1 MAKFDH
7 PNVMGLIGV
16 SLSNKTPFLVMPY
29 MANGCLLSYL
39 RKKRAEL
46 TIENESSTE
55 LVIGINIGSKNVCEY
70 FIMSNRY
77 KRVGRGY
84 SQCAYRLQK
93 AWSIWPPTSLF
104 IETLLPGIACMSMSN
119 LL

>member
-1 MAKFDH
+1 MTKFDH

-39 RKKRAEL
+39 RKNRTEL
-46 TIENESSTE
+46 TVENESSTE
-55 LVIGINIGSKNVCEY
+55 LVIGIKIGSNNVCEY

-84 SQCAYRLQK
+84 SQCAYKLQK
-93 AWSIWPPTSLF
+93 AWSIWPLTSLF
-104 IETLLPGIACMSMSN
+104 IATLLPGIACMSMSN

>member
-55 LVIGINIGSKNVCEY
+55 LVIGIKIGSKNISLCITDTREWVEATLNVPTNC
-70 FIMSNRY
+70 
-77 KRVGRGY
+77 KRHGVFGR
-84 SQCAYRLQK
+84 
-93 AWSIWPPTSLF
+93 
-104 IETLLPGIACMSMSN
+104 
-119 LL
+119 